1 MANELHVSG
10 LSELDRLLKE
20 LPAKIEGNIMR
31 GAVRAGAKVME
42 TRAKE
47 LVPVDDGDLRDSI
60 KVSTKSKR
68 GQVSATVRAGGK
80 KAFYA
85 HMVEFGTARHF
96 IKPKKRKSL
105 FFAGIAREVVD
116 HPGTSPKPFMRPALD
131 NSQREAVDAAAAYI
145 RARLA
150 KEAAKK

>member
-68 GQVSATVRAGGK
+68 GKVSATVRAGGK

>member
-60 KVSTKSKR
+60 KVSAKSKR

-85 HMVEFGTARHF
+85 HMVEFGTARHL

-105 FFAGIAREVVD
+105 FFAGLASEVVD
-116 HPGTSPKPFMRPALD
+116 HPGSSAKPFMRPALD
-131 NSQREAVDAAAAYI
+131 NNQREAVDAAASYI
-145 RARLA
+145 RQRLE

>member
-1 MANELHVSG
+1 MVSELHVSG

-42 TRAKE
+42 ARAKE

-68 GQVSATVRAGGK
+68 GRVSATVRAGGK

-96 IKPKKRKSL
+96 IKPRKRKSL
-105 FFAGIAREVVD
+105 FFAGLAREVVD
-116 HPGTSPKPFMRPALD
+116 HPGASPKPFMRPALD
-131 NSQREAVDAAAAYI
+131 SGQAEAVNAAADYI
-145 RARLA
+145 RKRLA
-150 KEAAKK
+150 KDAAK

>member
-96 IKPKKRKSL
+96 IKPRKRKSL
-105 FFAGIAREVVD
+105 FFAGMAREVVD

-131 NSQREAVDAAAAYI
+131 NSQREAVDAAASYI
-145 RARLA
+145 RQRLE

>member
-96 IKPKKRKSL
+96 IKPRKRKSL
-105 FFAGIAREVVD
+105 FFAGMAREVVD

>member
-1 MANELHVSG
+1 MVSELHVSG
-10 LSELDRLLKE
+10 LSELDKLLKE

-31 GAVRAGAKVME
+31 GAMRAGAKVME
-42 TRAKE
+42 ARAKE
-47 LVPVDDGDLRDSI
+47 LVPVKSGQLRDSI
-60 KVSTKSKR
+60 KVSTKSRR
-68 GQVSATVRAGGK
+68 GRVSATVRAGGK

-96 IKPKKRKSL
+96 IKPRKRKSL
-105 FFAGIAREVVD
+105 FFAGMAREVVD
-116 HPGTSPKPFMRPALD
+116 HPGTSTKPFMRPALD